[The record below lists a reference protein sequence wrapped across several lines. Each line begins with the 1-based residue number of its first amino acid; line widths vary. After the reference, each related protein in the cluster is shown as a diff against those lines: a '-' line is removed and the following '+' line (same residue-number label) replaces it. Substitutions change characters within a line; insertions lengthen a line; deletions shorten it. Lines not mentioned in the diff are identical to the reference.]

1 MTEFVMFHVCKM
13 ATRNMYS
20 VLLLFLP
27 LLSICSG
34 FYVPGVAPKEF
45 QKDAIVEVK
54 AVKMTSI
61 KTQLPYEYYSLK
73 FCEPKGDREYKIE
86 NLGEVLRGDR
96 IVNTPYEIKMAK
108 DMPCRV
114 LCNSIKLTAKES
126 KLMAERIKKNYY
138 VHLIVDNLPCATQF
152 KMMDSDQ
159 VQYEHGYKLGFV
171 KDGKVYLNN
180 HLKMYLKYHTDDD
193 IDYRVV
199 GFEVEPKS
207 VKFGELNTDAD
218 GKCDFK
224 SNKQNALVQL
234 QELNENGENEILYTY
249 DVKWEKS
256 DIRWASRW
264 DIYLTMSDVQIHWFS
279 IINSVVVVIFLSG
292 ILTMIMVRT
301 LRKDI
306 ARYNRDDD
314 IEETLEETGWKL
326 VHGDVFRPPK
336 HTKTLASL
344 LGAGMQIFF
353 MALITI
359 FFAMLG
365 MLSPA
370 SRGALMTAG
379 IFLFVFMG
387 VFAGFVSGRIYK
399 TMKGQQW
406 KKAAFQTATL
416 YPAVMF
422 GTVFVLNFFIW
433 GKHSSGA
440 LPFTTMLALLCMW
453 FGISVPL
460 VFLGYFFGYRKQ
472 PYEHP
477 VRTNQI
483 PRQVPEQLWY
493 MNPALGIIMSG
504 ILPFGAMFIELF
516 FIFTAIWE
524 NQFYYLFGF
533 LFLVFIILV
542 ISVSQISIVM
552 VYFQLCGE
560 DYHWWW
566 RSFIVSGG
574 SAVYV
579 FAYSIFYFVTK
590 LEITEFIPTL
600 LYFGY
605 TLLMVFTFW
614 ILTGTIGFYAAY
626 FFIRKIYGAIKID

>member
-1 MTEFVMFHVCKM
+1 M
-13 ATRNMYS
+13 ATRNMIFGILWFLS
-20 VLLLFLP
+20 VPSL
-27 LLSICSG
+27 CSG

-45 QKDAIVEVK
+45 KKNDLVEVK

-61 KTQLPYEYYSLK
+61 RTQLPYEYYSLR
-73 FCEPKGDREYKIE
+73 FCEPKDGKKYKVE

-96 IVNTPYEIKMAK
+96 IVNTPYEIRMATNMECK
-108 DMPCRV
+108 V
-114 LCNSIKLTAKES
+114 LCDKIKLTAKES
-126 KLMAERIKKNYY
+126 KLMAERIRKNYY

-152 KMMDSDQ
+152 KLMDSNE

-180 HLKMYLKYHTDDD
+180 HLKMQLKYHTDDNTD
-193 IDYRVV
+193 FRVV
-199 GFEVEPKS
+199 GFEVDAKS
-207 VKFGELNTDAD
+207 VKYGELNTDAE
-218 GKCDFK
+218 GRCDFK
-224 SNKQNALVQL
+224 NRQKSTLVQL
-234 QELNENGENEILYTY
+234 QELKEDGENEILYTY
-249 DVKWEKS
+249 DVLWENS

-344 LGAGMQIFF
+344 LGAGMQTFF
-353 MALITI
+353 MAVITI

-370 SRGALMTAG
+370 SRGALMTAA

-387 VFAGFVSGRIYK
+387 IFAGFVSGRIYK

-416 YPAVMF
+416 YPGFMF

-460 VFLGYFFGYRKQ
+460 VFLGYYFGYRKQ

-483 PRQVPEQLWY
+483 PRQVPEQMWY

-566 RSFIVSGG
+566 KTFIVSGG

>member
-1 MTEFVMFHVCKM
+1 M
-13 ATRNMYS
+13 
-20 VLLLFLP
+20 LLFLP
-27 LLSICSG
+27 LLSLCSG

-73 FCEPKGDREYKIE
+73 FCEPKGEREYKIE

-108 DMPCRV
+108 NMPCRV
-114 LCNSIKLTAKES
+114 LCSSIKLTAKES

-138 VHLIVDNLPCATQF
+138 VHLIVDNLPCATEFQ
-152 KMMDSDQ
+152 MMDSDQ

-199 GFEVEPKS
+199 GFKVQPKS

-224 SNKQNALVQL
+224 SNKQNTDVQL

-370 SRGALMTAG
+370 SRGALMTAA

-493 MNPALGIIMSG
+493 MNPVLGIIMSG

>member
-1 MTEFVMFHVCKM
+1 MVVVITRSKM
-13 ATRNMYS
+13 SYS
-20 VLLLFLP
+20 YLVLTLMALAVDR
-27 LLSICSG
+27 SAA
-34 FYVPGVAPKEF
+34 FYVPGVAPVEF
-45 QKDAIVEVK
+45 QIGDEVIVK
-54 AVKMTSI
+54 AVKMTSV
-61 KTQLPYEYYSLK
+61 KTQLPYEYYSLP
-73 FCEPKGDREYKIE
+73 FCRPSEVVYKTE

-96 IVNTPYEIKMAK
+96 IVNTPYKVNMATNK
-108 DMPCRV
+108 DCEV
-114 LCNSIKLTAKES
+114 LCNPAQPVTTITEAQAKTVI
-126 KLMAERIKKNYY
+126 ERIKHSYY
-138 VHLIVDNLPCATQF
+138 VHLIIDNLPCATKF
-152 KMMDSDQ
+152 KLLDSDE

-171 KDGKVYLNN
+171 RDEVAYINN
-180 HLKMYLKYHTDDD
+180 HLKILLKYHTEDGTNH
-193 IDYRVV
+193 RVV
-199 GFEVEPKS
+199 AFEVEARSVNNGGFDIAEGKCKPKS
-207 VKFGELNTDAD
+207 AEEVNKPQAIKEKGTTDIV
-218 GKCDFK
+218 F
-224 SNKQNALVQL
+224 SYEVH
-234 QELNENGENEILYTY
+234 
-249 DVKWEKS
+249 WEKS

-264 DIYLTMSDVQIHWFS
+264 DTYLTMSDVQIHWFS

-306 ARYNRDDD
+306 ARYNRDED
-314 IEETLEETGWKL
+314 IEETMEETGWKL
-326 VHGDVFRPPK
+326 VHGDVFRPPR
-336 HTKTLASL
+336 HTKLLASL
-344 LGAGMQIFF
+344 IGAGIQIFC

-370 SRGALMTAG
+370 SRGALMTAS

-387 VFAGFVSGRIYK
+387 LIAGFFSARLYK
-399 TMKGQQW
+399 TMRGLQW
-406 KKAAFQTATL
+406 KKAAFQTATI
-416 YPAVMF
+416 YPGMIFATSF
-422 GTVFVLNFFIW
+422 FLNFFIW

-440 LPFTTMLALLCMW
+440 VPFTTMLALLCMW
-453 FGISVPL
+453 FGISLPL
-460 VFLGYFFGYRKQ
+460 VFLGYYFGYRKHA
-472 PYEHP
+472 YEHP

-483 PRQVPEQLWY
+483 PRQVPEQMWY
-493 MNPALGIIMSG
+493 MNPFLGLLMTG

-566 RSFIVSGG
+566 RSYIVSGG
-574 SAVYV
+574 SALYV

-590 LEITEFIPTL
+590 LDITEFIPTL

-605 TLLMVFTFW
+605 TLLMVLTFW

-626 FFIRKIYGAIKID
+626 FFIRKIYSAIKID

>member
-1 MTEFVMFHVCKM
+1 
-13 ATRNMYS
+13 
-20 VLLLFLP
+20 
-27 LLSICSG
+27 
-34 FYVPGVAPKEF
+34 
-45 QKDAIVEVK
+45 
-54 AVKMTSI
+54 
-61 KTQLPYEYYSLK
+61 
-73 FCEPKGDREYKIE
+73 
-86 NLGEVLRGDR
+86 
-96 IVNTPYEIKMAK
+96 
-108 DMPCRV
+108 
-114 LCNSIKLTAKES
+114 
-126 KLMAERIKKNYY
+126 
-138 VHLIVDNLPCATQF
+138 
-152 KMMDSDQ
+152 
-159 VQYEHGYKLGFV
+159 
-171 KDGKVYLNN
+171 
-180 HLKMYLKYHTDDD
+180 
-193 IDYRVV
+193 
-199 GFEVEPKS
+199 
-207 VKFGELNTDAD
+207 
-218 GKCDFK
+218 
-224 SNKQNALVQL
+224 
-234 QELNENGENEILYTY
+234 
-249 DVKWEKS
+249 
-256 DIRWASRW
+256 
-264 DIYLTMSDVQIHWFS
+264 
-279 IINSVVVVIFLSG
+279 
-292 ILTMIMVRT
+292 
-301 LRKDI
+301 
-306 ARYNRDDD
+306 
-314 IEETLEETGWKL
+314 
-326 VHGDVFRPPK
+326 
-336 HTKTLASL
+336 
-344 LGAGMQIFF
+344 

-626 FFIRKIYGAIKID
+626 FFIRKIYGAIKIDWYCVVYLVLDNNFFYLR

>member
-1 MTEFVMFHVCKM
+1 
-13 ATRNMYS
+13 
-20 VLLLFLP
+20 
-27 LLSICSG
+27 
-34 FYVPGVAPKEF
+34 
-45 QKDAIVEVK
+45 
-54 AVKMTSI
+54 MTSI

-73 FCEPKGDREYKIE
+73 FCEPKGEREYKIE

-108 DMPCRV
+108 NMPCRV
-114 LCNSIKLTAKES
+114 LCSSIKLTAKES

-138 VHLIVDNLPCATQF
+138 VHLIVDNLPCATEFQ
-152 KMMDSDQ
+152 MMDSDQ

-199 GFEVEPKS
+199 GFKVQPKS

-224 SNKQNALVQL
+224 SNKQNTDVQL

-370 SRGALMTAG
+370 SRGALMTAA

-493 MNPALGIIMSG
+493 MNPVLGIIMSG

>member
-1 MTEFVMFHVCKM
+1 M
-13 ATRNMYS
+13 ATGTMKS
-20 VLLLFLP
+20 VLLLFLSI
-27 LLSICSG
+27 LSPCLG

-45 QKDAIVEVK
+45 QKGDRVEVK

-61 KTQLPYEYYSLK
+61 RTQLPYEYYSLK
-73 FCEPKGDREYKIE
+73 FCEPKGEKEYKVE

-96 IVNTPYEIKMAK
+96 IVNTPYEIRMAQS
-108 DMPCRV
+108 MPCSV
-114 LCNSIKLTAKES
+114 VCNKMKLTAKES

-152 KMMDSDQ
+152 KMIDSDEI
-159 VQYEHGYKLGFV
+159 QYEHGYKLGFV

-180 HLKMYLKYHTDDD
+180 HLKMYLKYHTDDNV
-193 IDYRVV
+193 DYRVV

-207 VKFGELNTDAD
+207 VKFGELNTDSE
-218 GKCDFK
+218 GRCDYK
-224 SNKQNALVQL
+224 NQKANTVIQL

-249 DVKWEKS
+249 EVQWEKS

-370 SRGALMTAG
+370 SRGALMTAA

-387 VFAGFVSGRIYK
+387 VFAGYVSGRIYK

-590 LEITEFIPTL
+590 LEITDFIPTL

-605 TLLMVFTFW
+605 TFLMVFTFW

>member
-1 MTEFVMFHVCKM
+1 
-13 ATRNMYS
+13 MYS

-27 LLSICSG
+27 LLSVCTG

-73 FCEPKGDREYKIE
+73 FCEPKGEREYKIE

-224 SNKQNALVQL
+224 SNKQNAVVQL

-493 MNPALGIIMSG
+493 MNPVLGIIMSG

>member
-1 MTEFVMFHVCKM
+1 
-13 ATRNMYS
+13 MYP

-73 FCEPKGDREYKIE
+73 FCEPKGEREYKIE

-180 HLKMYLKYHTDDD
+180 HLKMFLKYHTDDD

-224 SNKQNALVQL
+224 SNKQNAVVQL

>member
-1 MTEFVMFHVCKM
+1 
-13 ATRNMYS
+13 MYS

-27 LLSICSG
+27 LLSVCSG

-73 FCEPKGDREYKIE
+73 FCEPKGEREYKIE

-224 SNKQNALVQL
+224 SNKQNAVVQL

>member
-1 MTEFVMFHVCKM
+1 M
-13 ATRNMYS
+13 ATRSMYS

-27 LLSICSG
+27 LLSVCSG

-73 FCEPKGDREYKIE
+73 FCEPKGEREYKIE

-224 SNKQNALVQL
+224 SNKQNAVVQL

>member
-1 MTEFVMFHVCKM
+1 
-13 ATRNMYS
+13 MYS

-27 LLSICSG
+27 LLSVCSG

-73 FCEPKGDREYKIE
+73 FCEPKGEREYKIE

-180 HLKMYLKYHTDDD
+180 HLKMFLKYHTDDD

>member
-1 MTEFVMFHVCKM
+1 MLIILTYCD
-13 ATRNMYS
+13 
-20 VLLLFLP
+20 
-27 LLSICSG
+27 G
-34 FYVPGVAPKEF
+34 FYVPGVAPVEFTKE
-45 QKDAIVEVK
+45 QQVEVK
-54 AVKMTSI
+54 AVKMTSV
-61 KTQLPYEYYSLK
+61 KTQLPYEFYSLP
-73 FCEPKGDREYKIE
+73 FCEPTGGKVFKTE

-96 IVNTPYEIKMAK
+96 IVNTPYVIKMAT
-108 DMPCRV
+108 PQACTI
-114 LCNSIKLTAKES
+114 LCDQKTLTKKES
-126 KLMAERIKKNYY
+126 EEMKERIKHSYY
-138 VHLIVDNLPCATQF
+138 VHLIVDNLPCATKF
-152 KMMDSDQ
+152 ELMETGET
-159 VQYEHGYKLGFV
+159 QYEHGYRLGFM
-171 KDGKVYLNN
+171 KDNTAYINN
-180 HLKMYLKYHTDDD
+180 HLKFVLKYHTDDQ
-193 IDYRVV
+193 INYRVV
-199 GFEVEPKS
+199 GFEIEAKS
-207 VKFGELNTDAD
+207 VDNKHYDKLPADKKCTIKDNTPQAI
-218 GKCDFK
+218 
-224 SNKQNALVQL
+224 NNA
-234 QELNENGENEILYTY
+234 GPTEILFTY
-249 DVKWEKS
+249 EVEWHQS

-306 ARYNRDDD
+306 AKYNREDDLD
-314 IEETLEETGWKL
+314 ETLEETGWKL

-336 HTKTLASL
+336 HTKLLSSL
-344 LGAGMQIFF
+344 IGAGVQVFS
-353 MALITI
+353 MAVITI

-370 SRGALMTAG
+370 SRGALMTAA

-387 VFAGFVSGRIYK
+387 VFAGYFSARLYK
-399 TMKGQQW
+399 TMKGLQW
-406 KKAAFQTATL
+406 KKSAIQTATL
-416 YPAVMF
+416 YPGILF
-422 GTVFVLNFFIW
+422 GTTFILNFFIW

-453 FGISVPL
+453 FGISTPL
-460 VFLGYFFGYRKQ
+460 VFLGYYFGYRKQ
-472 PYEHP
+472 PYQHP

-483 PRQVPEQLWY
+483 PRQVPEQQWY
-493 MNPALGIIMSG
+493 MNHWLGVLMAG

-516 FIFTAIWE
+516 FIFSAIWE

-533 LFLVFIILV
+533 LFLVFVILV

-574 SAVYV
+574 SAIYV
-579 FAYSIFYFVTK
+579 LAYSVFYFVTK

-605 TLLMVFTFW
+605 TFLMVLTFW

>member
-1 MTEFVMFHVCKM
+1 
-13 ATRNMYS
+13 
-20 VLLLFLP
+20 
-27 LLSICSG
+27 
-34 FYVPGVAPKEF
+34 
-45 QKDAIVEVK
+45 
-54 AVKMTSI
+54 
-61 KTQLPYEYYSLK
+61 
-73 FCEPKGDREYKIE
+73 
-86 NLGEVLRGDR
+86 
-96 IVNTPYEIKMAK
+96 
-108 DMPCRV
+108 MPCRV

-224 SNKQNALVQL
+224 SNKQNAVVQL

>member
-1 MTEFVMFHVCKM
+1 
-13 ATRNMYS
+13 MYS

-27 LLSICSG
+27 LLSVCSG

-73 FCEPKGDREYKIE
+73 FCEPKGEREYKIE

-224 SNKQNALVQL
+224 SNKQNAIVQL

-493 MNPALGIIMSG
+493 MNPGLGIIMSG

>member
-1 MTEFVMFHVCKM
+1 
-13 ATRNMYS
+13 MYS

-27 LLSICSG
+27 LLSVCSG

-73 FCEPKGDREYKIE
+73 FCEPKGEREYKIE

-180 HLKMYLKYHTDDD
+180 HLKMFLKYHTDDD

-224 SNKQNALVQL
+224 SNKQNAVVQL

-493 MNPALGIIMSG
+493 MNPVLGIIMSG